1 MKRIL
6 ILLVMLFVMVV
17 LSWGCTGLTGEIGAT
32 GLTGLT
38 GENGIDYIPSE
49 ELEAV
54 VTLTNWVQGSYLNN
68 NVKVWDWVYLN
79 YTIENIGLINIDY
92 YEITI
97 IIDTIEGEYIIYNI
111 AGSDILIGITI
122 ESGKGLSTYGQEADF
137 VAIIDYNLFVI
148 DSSIE

>member
-1 MKRIL
+1 MKKIT
-6 ILLVMLFVMVV
+6 ILLVMLFTIII

-32 GLTGLT
+32 GSTGLT

-137 VAIIDYNLFVI
+137 VAIIDYNLFII

>member
-17 LSWGCTGLTGEIGAT
+17 LSWGCTGLTGEIGS
-32 GLTGLT
+32 TGLT

-54 VTLTNWVQGSYLNN
+54 VTLSWNQPSYYVDDLEY
-68 NVKVWDWVYLN
+68 WDWVYLN
-79 YTIENIGLINIDY
+79 YTIENTGSVDIDY

-137 VAIIDYNLFVI
+137 VAIIDYNLFII